1 MGSKT
6 IEEETADG
14 EVVKTEPME
23 NTQKKPSNRTN
34 KKATKDGKKRSLE
47 RVDSTKNLLNH
58 DGLNNQKD
66 QKVVKKKQKKN
77 AGKVK

>member
-6 IEEETADG
+6 IEEEAS
-14 EVVKTEPME
+14 EVVKTEPRE
-23 NTQKKPSNRTN
+23 NAQKKPLNRTN

-66 QKVVKKKQKKN
+66 QKVVKKKQKKD